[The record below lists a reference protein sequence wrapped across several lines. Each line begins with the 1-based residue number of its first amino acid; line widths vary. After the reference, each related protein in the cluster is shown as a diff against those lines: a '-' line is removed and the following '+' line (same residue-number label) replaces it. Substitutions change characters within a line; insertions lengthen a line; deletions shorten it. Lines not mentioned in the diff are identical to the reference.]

1 MVGISTTTNSNKLDP
16 RVARTH
22 RLLLDSFSELLA
34 EQKSIRKIS
43 IQRITE
49 HAGVNRV
56 TFYAH
61 FTDKYEL
68 FHPTHGHF
76 W

>member
-1 MVGISTTTNSNKLDP
+1 MAGISTKTNSNKLDP
-16 RVARTH
+16 RVARTR

-34 EQKSIRKIS
+34 KHKSIRKIS
-43 IQRITE
+43 IQSITE

-61 FTDKYEL
+61 FNLSEL
-68 FHPTHGHF
+68 GDIWHCE
-76 W
+76 